1 MIYFNFSV
9 FMLSSVFIVL
19 MNIKFER
26 MFKVL
31 FFWKVGLINYILME
45 IDLNCNEFFFYGL
58 KYGDFDIFFF

>member
-45 IDLNCNEFFFYGL
+45 IDLNCNEFFFL
-58 KYGDFDIFFF
+58 WFEIW

>member
-45 IDLNCNEFFFYGL
+45 IDLNCNDFFFL
-58 KYGDFDIFFF
+58 WFEIW